1 MDNRPEIYSKQA
13 KWDICSCVYCRYLLM
28 YPLRSPPPLHGK
40 LCNSTCHFQNAFWW
54 ASFRIAHLWL
64 RGKLVWD
71 SLIRRLSPHRL
82 LTLPSPPHPPPL
94 ILPFPHPSLTL
105 SPPLTL
111 PSPSPHPP
119 LTLTLPSP
127 HPNKVKSNFSS
138 W

>member
-71 SLIRRLSPHRL
+71 SLIRRLSPHPL
-82 LTLPSPPHPPPL
+82 LPSSSPSLTLPSP
-94 ILPFPHPSLTL
+94 FPHPLPSP

-111 PSPSPHPP
+111 PSPSPHPHP
-119 LTLTLPSP
+119 HPPLPSP
-127 HPNKVKSNFSS
+127 QQSKK
-138 W
+138 